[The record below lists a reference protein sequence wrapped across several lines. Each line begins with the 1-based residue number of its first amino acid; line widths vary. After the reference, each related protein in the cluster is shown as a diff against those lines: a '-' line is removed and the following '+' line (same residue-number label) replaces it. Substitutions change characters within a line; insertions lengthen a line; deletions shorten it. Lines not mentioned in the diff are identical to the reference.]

1 MRYLLMAAAL
11 CGLVSACS
19 VRSERTVVERP
30 AAAVAVPATS
40 VVYTDPPPATTTTV
54 RVGP

>member
-1 MRYLLMAAAL
+1 MRYLLMVAAL

-19 VRSERTVVERP
+19 VRSERTVVERQP
-30 AAAVAVPATS
+30 VAVPATS
-40 VVYTDPPPATTTTV
+40 VVYMTDPPPASSTTTV